1 MLPKIVHAS
10 YCWLQTGCDWMAGMK
25 NEPYI
30 SFQWHGLPIDRVLW
44 LVWLVWGFWA
54 TVHMCFIDTGYTE
67 IATHIE
73 VQYFGKYGVR
83 IFENRFVQFNA
94 WATQEEIRNSSVKT
108 LIGAWRNWGKL
119 GEDEDF
125 DDLQQSRGGMWDF
138 WGMRLTMCDS
148 WLIVPLLGTFKG
160 IWGNWTRLVGGRMSL
175 RTTKSHCGLLGDFRI
190 VEDWDVWKIGN
201 FDEKEFGR
209 IWGLEEK
216 GGTLRWGK
224 LTRLVGGENNEVAL
238 LLHGRF

>member
-10 YCWLQTGCDWMAGMK
+10 YCWLQTGCDWMSGMK

-94 WATQEEIRNSSVKT
+94 WATQRRLETVQLRHWLEPGGIGGSWEKMKT
-108 LIGAWRNWGKL
+108 LTTCSRAEAGCGISG
-119 GEDEDF
+119 DEADNVW
-125 DDLQQSRGGMWDF
+125 Q
-138 WGMRLTMCDS
+138 
-148 WLIVPLLGTFKG
+148 LI
-160 IWGNWTRLVGGRMSL
+160 NCS
-175 RTTKSHCGLLGDFRI
+175 SA
-190 VEDWDVWKIGN
+190 GN
-201 FDEKEFGR
+201 F
-209 IWGLEEK
+209 
-216 GGTLRWGK
+216 
-224 LTRLVGGENNEVAL
+224 
-238 LLHGRF
+238 